1 MSASLYTGQQR
12 QRGDEEEEEEEE
24 LNEEKQIDIDVALVI
39 IQSELQEFYSN
50 EKSNISNKALAQR
63 KRVLENV
70 LKSIGKN
77 VTSSSRA
84 SFIEKEEEEE
94 EKHLLLQNLISLL
107 QVPKVKET
115 EELLLATNDTILIL
129 LKEVNVI
136 RNGTRTMDIDSS
148 FLGFAFSSL
157 LELASGG
164 KTNANHQKICRFSH
178 LVLAKLFY

>member
-1 MSASLYTGQQR
+1 M
-12 QRGDEEEEEEEE
+12 
-24 LNEEKQIDIDVALVI
+24 
-39 IQSELQEFYSN
+39 
-50 EKSNISNKALAQR
+50 
-63 KRVLENV
+63 
-70 LKSIGKN
+70 KSIGKN

-84 SFIEKEEEEE
+84 SFIEKEEEEEE

-148 FLGFAFSSL
+148 FL
-157 LELASGG
+157 
-164 KTNANHQKICRFSH
+164 
-178 LVLAKLFY
+178 